1 MAKSP
6 EHVLVVENL
15 RVYYDTQAGVIKAVD
30 GVSFE
35 IKRGE
40 IVGLA
45 GESGSGKTT
54 TALAVMKLLPS
65 NARIVSGR
73 ILLSRTDVVPLDED
87 EMRHIRWNK
96 VSMVFQGAMNALNPV
111 LRVGDQ
117 IAEVLIEKRGYS
129 KEKAMER
136 VRELFSLVGID
147 PSRVR
152 DYPHE
157 FSGGMRQRAIIA
169 MAIALNPD
177 LVIADEPVTALDV
190 VVQSKVLELLK
201 QLRDKLG
208 ISVLLIT
215 HDLSVIA
222 ETCDRTAIMYA
233 GRIVEYGD
241 TVELF
246 SNSLHPYTKA
256 LISAFPSITGERRTF
271 EPIRGD
277 PPNMLEV
284 PPGCPF
290 HPRCP
295 RRFEPCDKEE
305 PRLIEINPG
314 HWVACH
320 LVGGR

>member
-1 MAKSP
+1 MGD
-6 EHVLVVENL
+6 EVL
-15 RVYYDTQAGVIKAVD
+15 RVEDLAVYYETMKGTVRAVD
-30 GVSFE
+30 GVSFSVR
-35 IKRGE
+35 RGE

-54 TALAVMKLLPS
+54 TAMAIIRLLPE
-65 NARIVSGR
+65 NGRIVRGR
-73 ILLSRTDVVPLDED
+73 ILLGDLDVASLPEE
-87 EMRHIRWNK
+87 EMRRVRWNR

-111 LRVGDQ
+111 LRVGEQ
-117 IAEVLIEKRGYS
+117 IGEVLVEKKGLS
-129 KEKAMER
+129 KREAWER
-136 VRELFSLVGID
+136 VKELFRLVGID
-147 PSRVR
+147 PSRAW

-157 FSGGMRQRAIIA
+157 FSGGMRQRAMIA

-190 VVQSKVLELLK
+190 VVQSRILDLLRD
-201 QLRDKLG
+201 LRDKLG
-208 ISVLLIT
+208 ISVLMIT

-233 GRIVEYGD
+233 GKIVEYGD
-241 TVELF
+241 TEVVF
-246 SNSLHPYTKA
+246 ARSLHPYTRA
-256 LISAFPSITGERRTF
+256 LIAAFPSITGERRNF

-295 RRFEPCDKEE
+295 SRFEPCDRRE
-305 PRLIEINPG
+305 PELVEAEPG

-320 LVGGR
+320 LTGGG